1 MCRHFYLKQFRDPI
15 LDRKMK
21 ELNDRQIQRK
31 KEQAEAIKRQIL
43 EKKQQQAAV
52 K

>member
-1 MCRHFYLKQFRDPI
+1 
-15 LDRKMK
+15 MK